1 MRPNRGKN
9 RIFWTWGKKLSKRHP
24 TAPNVYSDVS
34 CWQPYKVNSV
44 ETYCDTISDSQK
56 KFWIG
61 IVLLRALRLIL
72 KIFLVRSILK
82 NIQLK
87 PWNHK
92 LEHKNNSMIF
102 GFVGKSSI
110 NISKHCLYIHAVNSL
125 NCNKKIKKNFIRQSS
140 WVVKVMI
147 RIVIKID
154 MCLASITNIWHPPI

>member
-1 MRPNRGKN
+1 MCTAMWVVDSPTRWTQWRHTAIQFLIHKKNSKWSVRLESNRTSA
-9 RIFWTWGKKLSKRHP
+9 F
-24 TAPNVYSDVS
+24 V
-34 CWQPYKVNSV
+34 
-44 ETYCDTISDSQK
+44 
-56 KFWIG
+56 
-61 IVLLRALRLIL
+61 RALRLIL
-72 KIFLVRSILK
+72 KIFLVRSIFK

-140 WVVKVMI
+140 WVVKVMT

>member
-1 MRPNRGKN
+1 MWNVVFMGEDLWMYLISSVLKWDQ
-9 RIFWTWGKKLSKRHP
+9 IGVKTGYFELEEKKLSKRHP

-44 ETYCDTISDSQK
+44 ETYCDTISSEVLDWN
-56 KFWIG
+56 WIG

-125 NCNKKIKKNFIRQSS
+125 NCNKK
-140 WVVKVMI
+140 
-147 RIVIKID
+147 
-154 MCLASITNIWHPPI
+154 